1 MTAGERFIQSAP
13 LKERFRDAHERR
25 AYQRTLEVARRIVD
39 DPALLEKGRA
49 FLDRFVK
56 DDPRQRRVYVLW
68 TEILRLEPE
77 QVVRRLI
84 ADDEQG
90 AFLRETAP
98 VFTTISPE
106 TARHLVS
113 RSA

>member
-1 MTAGERFIQSAP
+1 MTAGDRFIQSAP
-13 LKERFRDAHERR
+13 LKARFRDAHERR
-25 AYQRTLEVARRIVD
+25 AYQRALEVARRIVD
-39 DPALLEKGRA
+39 DPSLLEKGRA

-56 DDPRQRRVYVLW
+56 DDPRQRRGYALW
-68 TEILRLEPE
+68 IETLRLEPE
-77 QVVRRLI
+77 QVVRLLI

-98 VFTTISPE
+98 VFTTISPD
-106 TARHLVS
+106 TAHQLTS